1 MVFLGYEQTSRVKR
15 KCFGRKRKNRNKK
28 KKSRNGIANSFSVAG
43 GSITIQRTNMIQKN
57 GIDVSE

>member
-1 MVFLGYEQTSRVKR
+1 MLFLGYKQKSKVK
-15 KCFGRKRKNRNKK
+15 KKFFGKKRKNRNKK